1 VAVCVAAV
9 GSPAD
14 SCCNTGMTE
23 TLIGAASGAA
33 SANAEII
40 DVNDFARE
48 VVERSQQI
56 PVLVDFWA
64 DWCQPCK
71 QLTPAL
77 EAAVRKFAG
86 RVVLAKVNA
95 DLHQQWVQRAG
106 VRGLPNV
113 KLLIGG
119 RVVDEFSGVQPQSA
133 IEQWLEQLLP
143 PPPSDLIADVDALLA
158 DGQVE
163 DAHAL
168 LMHAAQDPQA
178 PAGVWLRLGRLLLL
192 QDPQTALQFLQRIP
206 ADSREGA
213 DAEAMLRLLGFL
225 QAPVAELPESP
236 ARAAFAA
243 AQAALAGGD
252 IEAAMQQLIEA
263 VRADRKFMDDAARK
277 RLIDLFDW
285 LGSADELT
293 REYRLRLYDV
303 L

>member
-1 VAVCVAAV
+1 
-9 GSPAD
+9 
-14 SCCNTGMTE
+14 MIQ
-23 TLIGAASGAA
+23 TLIGASGAG
-33 SANAEII
+33 SAAAEII
-40 DVNDFARE
+40 DVSDFGRE

-77 EAAVRKFAG
+77 EAAVRRFAG

-95 DLHQQWVQRAG
+95 DQHQQWVQRAG

-119 RVVDEFSGVQPQSA
+119 RVVDEFTGVQPQSA

-143 PPPSDLIADVDALLA
+143 PPPSDLLADVDALLA
-158 DGQVE
+158 EGQIE
-163 DAHAL
+163 DAHTL
-168 LMHAAQDPQA
+168 LMQAAQDPQA

-192 QDPQTALQFLQRIP
+192 QDPDTARLLLQRITP
-206 ADSREGA
+206 DAREA
-213 DAEAMLRLLGFL
+213 TDAEAMLRVLAFL
-225 QAPVAELPESP
+225 QQPAAELPDSP
-236 ARAAFAA
+236 ARTPYLA
-243 AQAALAGGD
+243 AQAALAGSD
-252 IEAAMQQLIEA
+252 VETAMQQLIEA
-263 VRADRKFMDDAARK
+263 VRADRKFIEDGARK

>member
-1 VAVCVAAV
+1 
-9 GSPAD
+9 
-14 SCCNTGMTE
+14 
-23 TLIGAASGAA
+23 
-33 SANAEII
+33 
-40 DVNDFARE
+40 
-48 VVERSQQI
+48 
-56 PVLVDFWA
+56 
-64 DWCQPCK
+64 
-71 QLTPAL
+71 
-77 EAAVRKFAG
+77 
-86 RVVLAKVNA
+86 
-95 DLHQQWVQRAG
+95 
-106 VRGLPNV
+106 
-113 KLLIGG
+113 
-119 RVVDEFSGVQPQSA
+119 
-133 IEQWLEQLLP
+133 
-143 PPPSDLIADVDALLA
+143 
-158 DGQVE
+158 
-163 DAHAL
+163 

-213 DAEAMLRLLGFL
+213 DAEAMLRVLGFL

-252 IEAAMQQLIEA
+252 IETAMQQLIEA

>member
-1 VAVCVAAV
+1 
-9 GSPAD
+9 
-14 SCCNTGMTE
+14 MTQ
-23 TLIGAASGAA
+23 TLIGASGAGPA
-33 SANAEII
+33 AAEII
-40 DVNDFARE
+40 DVKDFGRE
-48 VVERSQQI
+48 VVERSQQV

-77 EAAVRKFAG
+77 EAAARKFAG

-95 DLHQQWVQRAG
+95 DQHQQWVQRAG

-119 RVVDEFSGVQPQSA
+119 RVVDEFTGVQPQSA

-143 PPPSDLIADVDALLA
+143 PPPSDLLADVDALLA
-158 DGQVE
+158 EGHIE

-168 LMHAAQDPQA
+168 LMQAAQDPQA

-192 QDPQTALQFLQRIP
+192 QDPDTARQLLQRIEP
-206 ADSREGA
+206 GAREA
-213 DAEAMLRLLGFL
+213 TDAEAMLRVLAFL
-225 QAPVAELPESP
+225 QQPTAELPDSP
-236 ARAAFAA
+236 ARTPYLA

-252 IEAAMQQLIEA
+252 VETAMQQLIEA
-263 VRADRKFMDDAARK
+263 VRADRKFIEDGARK

-285 LGSADELT
+285 LGSADEMT

>member
-192 QDPQTALQFLQRIP
+192 QDPQTALQFLQRVP

-213 DAEAMLRLLGFL
+213 DAEAMLRVLGFL